1 MVKIA
6 VPVTLKRRCM
16 ILARLALTEVP
27 IDDKSAVTQEPI
39 FEPKIINNTA
49 LPPPPI
55 SKPWLAIAIIIV
67 VTADEDCK
75 SAVNTIP
82 KISNKKGLL
91 RDVNKSCTAGEDL

>member
-1 MVKIA
+1 
-6 VPVTLKRRCM
+6 M

-27 IDDKSAVTQEPI
+27 MDDKSAVTQEPI

-55 SKPWLAIAIIIV
+55 SKPWLAIAIIMV